1 LQVISRYIYARTA
14 AIAQFYEM
22 NDVVLRWKKLKT
34 FKGKFKNV
42 IEDRSYTRDKIK
54 KTNGGIGIPNNHE
67 NQ

>member
-14 AIAQFYEM
+14 AIAHFYEM
-22 NDVVLRWKKLKT
+22 NDVGLRWKKLKK

-54 KTNGGIGIPNNHE
+54 KITGV
-67 NQ
+67 